1 MHQWAVLA
9 NTQTLKSC
17 YFIGLLVGSALSLI
31 AQGEPAR
38 SFPPGEAVCGYAGS
52 YLALTAG
59 QVKLG
64 LSVEMLA
71 GEALVSQPVPLRFR
85 VSQKPQGTLV
95 DDLQVEHEKL
105 MHVIAVRD
113 DLGAFVHLHPQRAAP
128 GLWEIIHTF
137 TNAGRYQIWSDI
149 KHRGTVYSFA
159 QPRFVVTG
167 ERQDVPLGSVP
178 KLEDE
183 IDGYQVVLKPAQSP
197 LVAGRTNSFEV
208 VVRDRLGNS
217 IGTEFFLGALMHLII
232 VKDDLSTYAHAH
244 AVEHLKSR
252 EPVSFQHIF
261 PRTGDYKIFAQ
272 FRPQKTRL
280 PPDEALL
287 AEFWVRVERGN

>member
-1 MHQWAVLA
+1 MLFG
-9 NTQTLKSC
+9 C
-17 YFIGLLVGSALSLI
+17 ALSFI

-38 SFPPGEAVCGYAGS
+38 PFPPGEAVCGYAGS
-52 YLALTAG
+52 YLSLAAG
-59 QVKLG
+59 QVKQG

-71 GEALVSQPVPLRFR
+71 GDAVAPQPVPLRFR
-85 VSQKPQGTLV
+85 VSQKPQGLPV
-95 DDLQVEHEKL
+95 DNLQVEHEKL
-105 MHVIAVRD
+105 MHVIAVRE

-159 QPRFVVTG
+159 QPRLVVAG
-167 ERQDVPLGSVP
+167 ERQAVPRGPVP

-183 IDGYQVVLKPAQSP
+183 TDGYQVALKPAQLP

-208 VVRDRLGNS
+208 VVRDRLGNQV
-217 IGTEFFLGALMHLII
+217 GTEFLLGALMHLII

-244 AVEHLKSR
+244 AAEHLKSR

-261 PRTGDYKIFAQ
+261 PSSGDYKIFAQ
-272 FRPQKTRL
+272 FRPHKTKL

-287 AEFWVRVERGN
+287 AEFWVRVERQD